1 MDGTPDSRCFEAF
14 ILKEHAFNL
23 RLMVALFEGA
33 TAGQPRLRACEG
45 EADSGFAHLM
55 SDGAVT
61 LNSRKS
67 E

>member
-1 MDGTPDSRCFEAF
+1 V
-14 ILKEHAFNL
+14 LKEHAFNH

-33 TAGQPRLRACEG
+33 PAGQPRLRACEG

-55 SDGAVT
+55 SDDVVT